1 MELGMTFGRGF
12 ALGFVFALNLSR
24 FLWPD
29 YDESVWDRRIREKEI
44 ADNAVKEYKAKRKER
59 KN

>member
-1 MELGMTFGRGF
+1 MTFGIGF